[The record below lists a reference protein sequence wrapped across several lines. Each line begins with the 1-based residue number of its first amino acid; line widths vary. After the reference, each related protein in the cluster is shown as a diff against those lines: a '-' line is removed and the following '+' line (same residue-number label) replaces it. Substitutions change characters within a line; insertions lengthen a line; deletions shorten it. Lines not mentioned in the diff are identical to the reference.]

1 MNSRYLYL
9 AVVTILAGGVFVFIS
24 GSSQLGSET
33 EVVFRTSSDSVSI
46 QAEVANT
53 TRQIRHGLMNRDSLP
68 RDEGMI
74 FVFDREGDRAFWM
87 KNTSIPLDIIFLD
100 SEGRIVGISQADP
113 EPGTSEENL
122 TLYTSPQ
129 PAKYVIEVNQGFS
142 REHGI
147 RVGDEVS
154 TPGYPPGI

>member
-1 MNSRYLYL
+1 MDSRYLYL
-9 AVVTILAGGVFVFIS
+9 AAVTFLVSAAFLFIP
-24 GSSQLGSET
+24 GASQPGSET

-53 TRQIRHGLMNRDSLP
+53 TGQIRRGLMDRDSLP

-87 KNTSIPLDIIFLD
+87 KNTSIALDIIFLD
-100 SEGRIVGISQADP
+100 SEGRIVGIRQADP

-142 REHGI
+142 RKHGI
-147 RVGDEVS
+147 QPGDEVS
-154 TPGYPPGI
+154 APGYPPGI